1 MLIDD
6 FERSMAS
13 VGRIFGLLRVP
24 IKIKDTSD
32 SISPDS
38 NSYDIKFEN
47 VSFGYQDNVPLFRS
61 LSMEIPHGT
70 SVGLVGDTGSGKT
83 TIAKLLLR
91 LYELQDGDI
100 YIGGH
105 SIANLSIDYLR
116 EKIGIV
122 SQESFLFDASIY
134 DNITYGVK
142 EPKKVEVEQAIEK
155 SQCNEFIDKLPDGL
169 DTVVG
174 ERGQILSGGQ
184 RQRISIARTLIRN
197 PEVII
202 FDEATSSVDNK
213 TEQLIQKAIFEI
225 IKERTS
231 IIIAHRLSTI
241 RNCQN
246 IFVLDDGK
254 IIEQG
259 QSCVPD

>member
-1 MLIDD
+1 M
-6 FERSMAS
+6 
-13 VGRIFGLLRVP
+13 
-24 IKIKDTSD
+24 
-32 SISPDS
+32 
-38 NSYDIKFEN
+38 
-47 VSFGYQDNVPLFRS
+47 
-61 LSMEIPHGT
+61 
-70 SVGLVGDTGSGKT
+70 
-83 TIAKLLLR
+83 
-91 LYELQDGDI
+91 
-100 YIGGH
+100 
-105 SIANLSIDYLR
+105 
-116 EKIGIV
+116 
-122 SQESFLFDASIY
+122 
-134 DNITYGVK
+134 
-142 EPKKVEVEQAIEK
+142 
-155 SQCNEFIDKLPDGL
+155 PDGL

-259 QSCVPD
+259 NHESLINQKDSYYKKLWNIQTGNLYEN